1 MDTHPFLRSNT
12 GKMAGVAVVTA
23 QIAVF
28 WGLLWLY
35 GGLPCLASAVYASVY
50 GLFLALGGYVYW
62 FWAGFPV
69 TVYAKVAVAVLVQT
83 VCLADVFAVR
93 FLTGLA
99 PAELLAGSIPLMLVF
114 GSLCWGILALWYENI
129 RQVEQVEDEVEVKK
143 EEKTPSTDK
152 KELLERITVKDRDG
166 IHLIPVDELYCILA
180 AGDYVAL
187 RIGTG
192 EYLKEQTMKYFE
204 QGLPDT
210 FVRIHRS
217 CIVNIRQI
225 ARIELSGKDV
235 YTIRLKS
242 GDCLRASVAGYKL
255 LKERL
260 SL

>member
-1 MDTHPFLRSNT
+1 MDTHPFLRSNAGKLT
-12 GKMAGVAVVTA
+12 GLAVGGA
-23 QIAVF
+23 QIAIL

-35 GGLPCLASAVYASVY
+35 GGVSCPAAAVYATAY

-69 TVYAKVAVAVLVQT
+69 TVYAKAAVAVLVQA

-99 PAELLAGSIPLMLVF
+99 PAGLLSGSIPLMLVY
-114 GSLCWGILALWYENI
+114 GLLCWGVLALWYENI
-129 RQVEQVEDEVEVKK
+129 YQTEPAEEEGEIQT
-143 EEKTPSTDK
+143 EEKTQLSEK
-152 KELLERITVKDRDG
+152 RELLERITVKDRKG
-166 IHLIPVDELYCILA
+166 IHLIPTDDLYCILA

-187 RIGTG
+187 RTGTG
-192 EYLKEQTMKYFE
+192 DYLKEQTMKYFE

-217 CIVNIRQI
+217 CIVNIQQI
-225 ARIELSGKDV
+225 ARVELSGKDV